1 MAPLAVDPEVL
12 DGAGAAVI
20 SAGEGLGSVITTLT
34 TSLSGCNGMAGDDPA
49 GAAFGRTYNSS
60 ASKLLEAMATT
71 RNGLCRLGDGV
82 RVSAHNYSAA
92 EALSNVSGHGQ
103 PLSAPHQTGSI
114 SAGSAP
120 SAVGGGVP
128 APAGWG
134 WVSKY
139 IGMIWPNGDAAKLR
153 SAAAAWTSAGTN
165 FEVSEIL
172 GATGPMGGIGAQQI
186 PEGPAIAA
194 AFSATNRSA
203 TGILQQCAIIATQLT
218 SLAGKIDTVHAAIL
232 DLLSRICNPL
242 TGLKE
247 VWEFLT
253 DDDEDEIRKIAND
266 IRIIVNQF
274 TAEVDALCQEIAKA
288 LSEAAVI
295 ISAMARYAEKEWDH
309 FLHDTDV
316 GRVLDHVGQICKGV
330 FTEAEGLVKGF
341 WTFNL
346 ARAVIDPKG
355 FWHSVSGAVDKV
367 ESLTGLEG
375 EQRFKESWKELGK
388 DTVHWDEWSTNPFQA
403 AGETLFDG
411 ATMLLPGGALE
422 KLPTLGRAAAD
433 VAERS
438 EEFHP
443 ATPVAEPAPSQG
455 NPAPRN
461 EAPKGGSP
469 VPPPHPDPA
478 PYGSTESKVTAA
490 KKPIATEDPKPL
502 NEAPGEPRGSA
513 TAATA
518 PAAYPVQSTATTV
531 HAPSSTPTVSAPG
544 LGSAPSAPLPKLPG
558 VGQPHGGAPSAYQPQ
573 SLAHDHHGPVAHNAE
588 PLATEHLSA
597 VADYTGPGHDDLNS
611 ALRNGTMDASQQAR
625 VEALNQALEKLP
637 PHHGPVFRGTHLP
650 DDELARYQPGVVVT
664 ERAFVSTSVDPA
676 VARFAAFAG
685 NVEFKILSRTG
696 RDISSV
702 STFPSEREVLFPT
715 GVQFYVL
722 DRKSDPHT
730 GRTIIE
736 MIER

>member
-92 EALSNVSGHGQ
+92 EAMSNVSGHGQ
-103 PLSAPHQTGSI
+103 PLPAPHQTGSI

-120 SAVGGGVP
+120 SAVGGGVA

-139 IGMIWPNGDAAKLR
+139 IGMIWPNGDSAKLR

-165 FEVSEIL
+165 FEVGEIL
-172 GATGPMGGIGAQQI
+172 GAAGPMGSIGAQQI

-194 AFSATNRSA
+194 AFSTANRSA
-203 TGILQQCAIIATQLT
+203 SGILQQCATVATQLT

-266 IRIIVNQF
+266 IRIIVSQF
-274 TAEVDALCQEIAKA
+274 TAEVDALRQEIAKA
-288 LSEAAVI
+288 LTEAAVI
-295 ISAMARYAEKEWDH
+295 ISTMARYAEKEWDH

-316 GRVLDHVGQICKGV
+316 GRVLDHVGQMGKGL
-330 FTEAEGLVKGF
+330 FTEAEGFVQSF
-341 WTFNL
+341 WTLNPL
-346 ARAVIDPKG
+346 RAVVDPKG

-375 EQRFKESWKELGK
+375 EQRLKESWKELGK
-388 DTVHWDEWSTNPFQA
+388 DTVHWDEWSTNPFKA

-411 ATMLLPGGALE
+411 ATMLVPGGALE
-422 KLPTLGRAAAD
+422 KLPMLGRAAAE
-433 VAERS
+433 VA
-438 EEFHP
+438 
-443 ATPVAEPAPSQG
+443 
-455 NPAPRN
+455 
-461 EAPKGGSP
+461 EAPKDLHLPTPGRL
-469 VPPPHPDPA
+469 PDPA
-478 PYGSTESKVTAA
+478 PHDNPPPRNDPPRSAQPQPAPQPDPAPKPKAALPPYGLTESKTPAGQKTPV
-490 KKPIATEDPKPL
+490 
-502 NEAPGEPRGSA
+502 EAPKSA
-513 TAATA
+513 VELAHAA
-518 PAAYPVQSTATTV
+518 V
-531 HAPSSTPTVSAPG
+531 HADPSIPKVVSHEPASTPSMA
-544 LGSAPSAPLPKLPG
+544 LPG
-558 VGQPHGGAPSAYQPQ
+558 AQPHGGAPSAYQPQ
-573 SLAHDHHGPVAHNAE
+573 SLAHDHHGPVAHEAA
-588 PLATEHLSA
+588 PLTTEHLSA
-597 VADYTGPGHDDLNS
+597 LADYTGPGHEDLND
-611 ALRNGTMDASQQAR
+611 ALRNETVDASQQAR
-625 VEALNQALEKLP
+625 VDALNRALDKLP
-637 PHHGPVFRGTHLP
+637 PYEGPVVRGTDLP
-650 DDELARYQPGVVVT
+650 PDVLAQYQPGAAVT
-664 ERAFVSTSVDPA
+664 EPAFFSTSMNPA
-676 VARFAAFAG
+676 VPQSTAFAG
-685 NVEFKILSRTG
+685 NVEFRVLSRTG
-696 RDISSV
+696 RDISSF
-702 STFPSEREVLFPT
+702 SMFPTEQEVLFPT
-715 GVQFYVL
+715 GVTFYVL
-722 DRKSDPHT
+722 DRRSDPLT
-730 GRTIIE
+730 GITIIE
-736 MIER
+736 MIEQ

>member
-1 MAPLAVDPEVL
+1 MAPLAVDPAVL
-12 DGAGAAVI
+12 DGAGTALI

-34 TSLSGCNGMAGDDPA
+34 TSLSGCSGMAGDDPA

-92 EALSNVSGHGQ
+92 EASSNVSGHGQ

-120 SAVGGGVP
+120 SAVGEGVA

-139 IGMIWPNGDAAKLR
+139 IGMIWPNGDSAKLR
-153 SAAAAWTSAGTN
+153 SAAAAWTGAGTK
-165 FEVSEIL
+165 FEVGEIL
-172 GATGPMGGIGAQQI
+172 GAAGPMGSIGAQQI

-203 TGILQQCAIIATQLT
+203 AGILQQCATIATQLT

-253 DDDEDEIRKIAND
+253 DDEEDEIRKIAKD

-274 TAEVDALCQEIAKA
+274 TAEVDALSQEIATA
-288 LSEAAVI
+288 LSEAAAI

-316 GRVLDHVGQICKGV
+316 GRALDHLGQMCNGV
-330 FTEAEGLVKGF
+330 FTEAEGLVKSL
-341 WTFNL
+341 WTFNP
-346 ARAVIDPKG
+346 ARAAVDPKG
-355 FWHSVSGAVDKV
+355 FWHSVSGAVDKL

-375 EQRFKESWKELGK
+375 EQSLKESWKELGK

-403 AGETLFDG
+403 AGESAFDL
-411 ATMLLPGGALE
+411 ATVLIPGGALE
-422 KLPTLGRAAAD
+422 KLPMVGRAAAD

-438 EEFHP
+438 EEFRP
-443 ATPVAEPAPSQG
+443 ATLIPEPAPSHG

-461 EAPKGGSP
+461 GAPRSGLPEPG
-469 VPPPHPDPA
+469 PPTKKPLP
-478 PYGSTESKVTAA
+478 PYGLTESETPVSQKSAVGTEPRPAAAPETAA
-490 KKPIATEDPKPL
+490 
-502 NEAPGEPRGSA
+502 
-513 TAATA
+513 
-518 PAAYPVQSTATTV
+518 
-531 HAPSSTPTVSAPG
+531 HAPSSTPAHLPPG
-544 LGSAPSAPLPKLPG
+544 AATGLPSASLPHGP
-558 VGQPHGGAPSAYQPQ
+558 VAAQPHSGAPSAYSP
-573 SLAHDHHGPVAHNAE
+573 APDHYGPVAHSA
-588 PLATEHLSA
+588 PSLTPQDLSA
-597 VADYTGPGHDDLNS
+597 FANYTGPGHEYLNE
-611 ALRNGTMDASQQAR
+611 ALRTGTLDASQQAQ
-625 VEALNQALEKLP
+625 VDVLSQALEKLP
-637 PHHGPVFRGTHLP
+637 PHHGPVFRGTNLP
-650 DDELARYQPGVVVT
+650 ADVLAQYQPGAVVS
-664 ERAFVSTSVDPA
+664 ESAFFSTTTDLK
-676 VARFAAFAG
+676 VAQSPAFAG
-685 NVEFKILSRTG
+685 NVEFRIRSTTG
-696 RDISSV
+696 RDISSF
-702 STFPSEREVLFPT
+702 SILPSEQEVLFPN
-715 GVQFYVL
+715 GVQFYVVGRKF
-722 DRKSDPHT
+722 DRDS
-730 GRTIIE
+730 GRTIID
-736 MIER
+736 MVER

>member
-49 GAAFGRTYNSS
+49 GAAFGRTYDSS

-103 PLSAPHQTGSI
+103 PLPAPHQTGPI

-120 SAVGGGVP
+120 SAVGDGV
-128 APAGWG
+128 ATPAGWG

-139 IGMIWPNGDAAKLR
+139 IGMIWPNGDSAKLR

-165 FEVSEIL
+165 FEVGEIL
-172 GATGPMGGIGAQQI
+172 GAAGPMGSIGAQQI

-203 TGILQQCAIIATQLT
+203 SGILQQCATIATQLT

-232 DLLSRICNPL
+232 DLLARICNPL

-274 TAEVDALCQEIAKA
+274 TAEVDALSQEIGRA

-295 ISAMARYAEKEWDH
+295 VSAMTRYAEKEWDH

-316 GRVLDHVGQICKGV
+316 GRALDHVGQVCKGV
-330 FTEAEGLVKGF
+330 FIEAEGFVEGL
-341 WTFNL
+341 WTFSL
-346 ARAVIDPKG
+346 ARAFVDPKG

-367 ESLTGLEG
+367 ELLTGVEG
-375 EQRFKESWKELGK
+375 EQSLKESWKELGK
-388 DTVHWDEWSTNPFQA
+388 DVAHWDEWSTNPFQA
-403 AGETLFDG
+403 AGESAFDL
-411 ATMLLPGGALE
+411 ATVLIPGGALE

-438 EEFHP
+438 EELHP
-443 ATPVAEPAPSQG
+443 ATLLSEPAPLQS

-461 EAPKGGSP
+461 DALKGGSP
-469 VPPPHPDPA
+469 LPAPHSDPA
-478 PYGSTESKVTAA
+478 PYGTTESKVTAA
-490 KKPIATEDPKPL
+490 KEPTATADPKPL
-502 NEAPGEPRGSA
+502 SDAPGKPQASA
-513 TAATA
+513 TSPTA
-518 PAAYPVQSTATTV
+518 PVALPVQPSGTAV
-531 HAPSSTPTVSAPG
+531 HAPSSTPTVAAPS
-544 LGSAPSAPLPKLPG
+544 LGDAPSAPVPKLPG
-558 VGQPHGGAPSAYQPQ
+558 VGHLQGGAPSAYQPQ
-573 SLAHDHHGPVAHNAE
+573 SLEHSHHGPVTHDAA
-588 PLATEHLSA
+588 PLTTEYLSA
-597 VADYTGPGHDDLNS
+597 LNNYTALGHEELND
-611 ALRNGTMDASQQAR
+611 ALRTGTLDASQQAR
-625 VEALNQALEKLP
+625 VDALNQALGKLP
-637 PHHGPVFRGTHLP
+637 PHSGLVYRGTDLP
-650 DDELARYQPGVVVT
+650 PEVLAQYQPGAVVT
-664 ERAFVSTSVDPA
+664 EDAFVSTSADPA
-676 VARFAAFAG
+676 VARSPAFAG
-685 NVEFKILSRTG
+685 NVEFRIVSETG
-696 RDISSV
+696 RDISSL
-702 STFPSEREVLFPT
+702 SLISHEQEVLFPS
-715 GVQFYVL
+715 GKQFYVIT
-722 DRKSDPHT
+722 RTTDPLT
-730 GRTIIE
+730 GTTIVE
-736 MIER
+736 MAER

>member
-12 DGAGAAVI
+12 DGAGATVI

-49 GAAFGRTYNSS
+49 GAAFGRTYNAS

-82 RVSAHNYSAA
+82 RVSAHNYSVA
-92 EALSNVSGHGQ
+92 EAMSNVSGHGQ
-103 PLSAPHQTGSI
+103 PLPAPHQTSSI

-120 SAVGGGVP
+120 SAVGDGVA

-139 IGMIWPNGDAAKLR
+139 IGMIWPNGDSAKLR

-165 FEVSEIL
+165 FEVGEIV
-172 GATGPMGGIGAQQI
+172 GSAGPMGSIGAQQI
-186 PEGPAIAA
+186 PESPAIAS
-194 AFSATNRSA
+194 AFSVANRSA
-203 TGILQQCAIIATQLT
+203 SGILQQCATVATQLT

-247 VWEFLT
+247 VWEFLS

-266 IRIIVNQF
+266 ICIIVNQF
-274 TAEVDALCQEIAKA
+274 TAEVDALSQEIAKA

-295 ISAMARYAEKEWDH
+295 ISAMAHYAEKEWDH

-316 GRVLDHVGQICKGV
+316 GRALDHVGQICKGV
-330 FTEAEGLVKGF
+330 FTEAEGFVKSF
-341 WTFNL
+341 WTLNP
-346 ARAVIDPKG
+346 ARAVVDPKG

-375 EQRFKESWKELGK
+375 EQRLKESWKELGK

-422 KLPTLGRAAAD
+422 KLPMLGRAAAD

-443 ATPVAEPAPSQG
+443 ATLLPEPAPSHG

-461 EAPKGGSP
+461 DAPKGGSP
-469 VPPPHPDPA
+469 APPPHPDPA

-490 KKPIATEDPKPL
+490 KKPTATEDPKPL
-502 NEAPGEPRGSA
+502 NDPTGEPKGSA
-513 TAATA
+513 TSPSA
-518 PAAYPVQSTATTV
+518 PAAYPVQSAATAV

-544 LGSAPSAPLPKLPG
+544 PASTPTAPLPKLPG

-573 SLAHDHHGPVAHNAE
+573 SLAHDHHGPVVHDAG
-588 PLATEHLSA
+588 PLTTEHLSA
-597 VADYTGPGHDDLNS
+597 LNNYTGLGHEYLND
-611 ALRNGTMDASQQAR
+611 ALRTGTLDASQQAR
-625 VEALNQALEKLP
+625 VDALNRALEKLP
-637 PHHGPVFRGTHLP
+637 PHSGLVYRGTDLP
-650 DDELARYQPGVVVT
+650 PEVLAQYQPGAVVT
-664 ERAFVSTSVDPA
+664 EDAFVSTSVDPA
-676 VARFAAFAG
+676 VARSPAFAG
-685 NVEFKILSRTG
+685 NVEFRIVSETG
-696 RDISSV
+696 RDISSL
-702 STFPSEREVLFPT
+702 SLISHEQEVLFPS
-715 GVQFYVL
+715 GMQFYVIT
-722 DRKSDPHT
+722 RTTDPLM